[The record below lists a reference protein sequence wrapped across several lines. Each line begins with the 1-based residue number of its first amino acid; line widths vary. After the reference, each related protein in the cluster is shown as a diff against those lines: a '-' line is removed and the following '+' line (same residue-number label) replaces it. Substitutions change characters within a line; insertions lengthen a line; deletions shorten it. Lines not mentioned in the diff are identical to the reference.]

1 MNIGERFLKK
11 CLDTKVE
18 TDPWP
23 HQILNDTF
31 DEPTFKKLT
40 DVCLT
45 KLSHIRTDKLIHIH
59 PKDYKD
65 YGIDFYDET
74 LEICENLLKNVK
86 DVHSVY
92 PVYRKYPTL
101 GVNAHISITPPLP
114 FKFYIHQEG
123 LEKTWSSVTYISP
136 KQNVGTKMY
145 TAQDEST
152 LKKEAEW
159 KPNSTFI
166 FCGDQGKTWHS
177 YESNQNTNRITFNLF
192 MMKHRSTK
200 CFYPL

>member
-11 CLDTKVE
+11 CLETKVE

-192 MMKHRSTK
+192 IN
-200 CFYPL
+200 